1 MVKHLLAHV
10 ASISYL
16 PEWHVVLSK
25 YDSSTNLGLEAS
37 VVRLCGIPFCQV
49 VQTCTL
55 AGMYCIFGTH
65 HSWIVLDSGLKADVL
80 ATIVLSPSI
89 KLKSKRPY
97 TKGQD
102 GLNTI
107 SGAASIYTAILM
119 GSFSFTACWFF
130 FACSTLHTARKKN
143 TKFICDKN
151 MESYNYAAMHTCKH
165 HL

>member
-37 VVRLCGIPFCQV
+37 VVRLCGIPFCQI

-65 HSWIVLDSGLKADVL
+65 HAWIVLDSGLKADVL

-97 TKGQD
+97 TKGKMVLILLVEQ
-102 GLNTI
+102 LL
-107 SGAASIYTAILM
+107 YTLQ
-119 GSFSFTACWFF
+119 S
-130 FACSTLHTARKKN
+130 
-143 TKFICDKN
+143 
-151 MESYNYAAMHTCKH
+151 
-165 HL
+165 